1 MLCKVKLHLQ
11 LAKSIDN
18 RLAIEVLKEI
28 AEEERAHAGRFL
40 RPLRE
45 LESDEEEPFT
55 EGAEK
60 VKRLIEKLEEAWA
73 ASRSGPLA
81 WRKGEEMR

>member
-1 MLCKVKLHLQ
+1 VQLHLQ

-55 EGAEK
+55 EGAEEVEESIEK
-60 VKRLIEKLEEAWA
+60 VKRL
-73 ASRSGPLA
+73 GPLLPA
-81 WRKGEEMR
+81 GPRPGEKKRK